1 MLLKRLLL
9 NEFVEVYQIVESL
22 YGDIKFYMIFYDYRR
37 PSTFKDFSYIH
48 DLIEADFS
56 PRDNFI
62 QAIIVYDQEITD
74 VERTYTYEIA
84 SGFLEDK
91 DNCDWA
97 LKYISADFKKLMPMA
112 TNHKVLVDEVNKLLK
127 VVNSSI
133 PDIAIN
139 DNSFKNLL
147 QYK

>member
-9 NEFVEVYQIVESL
+9 NDFVEVYQIAESL
-22 YGDIKFYMIFYDYRR
+22 YGDIRFYMIFYDYRR

-48 DLIEADFS
+48 DLTVDNFL

-62 QAIIVYDQEITD
+62 QAIIVYNQKITD
-74 VERTYTYEIA
+74 EERDYTYEIA

-97 LKYISADFKKLMPMA
+97 LKYISANFKELMPMA
-112 TNHKVLVDEVNKLLK
+112 TNHKVLVDEINKLLK
-127 VVNSSI
+127 VMDSSI
-133 PDIAIN
+133 PDITIN

-147 QYK
+147 QR